1 MNGRYMNLKQFR
13 AFILAGISAMLVMG
27 VPVVARAQTAICT
40 TNNWSSVV
48 GATELSAGVASA
60 TNRKYSG
67 PCGLRVNLNGAESY
81 VVDDNP
87 LNEDVF
93 NVRFYFFMN
102 SVADDVV
109 MFQAEDGTGAAVI
122 KAYYD
127 SVLDNI
133 YVDFTVPGGATET
146 VVASG
151 LSTGWHSLEIQWAS
165 TGNPTVSLQQGE
177 TSTTQ
182 TWNNALDMSGV
193 TIETAKLGAIGT
205 VPAAG
210 SIDFDDYDSRR
221 EGTPGRLSR
230 GDANGDGSTNGDDQ
244 AVVVNEFLDPQQ
256 YPSAGTADCNE
267 DGSINGDDLTC
278 IVNLFLGLE

>member
-13 AFILAGISAMLVMG
+13 AFILAGISAMLVVG
-27 VPVVARAQTAICT
+27 VPVVARAQTAVCT

-177 TSTTQ
+177 TSTSQ
-182 TWNNALDMSGV
+182 TWSNALDMSGV
-193 TIETAKLGAIGT
+193 TIEAAKLGAIGT
-205 VPAAG
+205 VPATG

-221 EGTPGRLSR
+221 EGTPGRLMV
-230 GDANGDGSTNGDDQ
+230 GDADGNSIVAVGDLFAVHNERIGTAPANGQ
-244 AVVVNEFLDPQQ
+244 
-256 YPSAGTADCNE
+256 ADCNE
-267 DGSINGDDLTC
+267 DGIVAVSDLFC
-278 IVNLFLGLE
+278 VNTIRLGTSP